1 VQTLGNQQ
9 SPVKIITAEA
19 FPIKFGSDYLQFH
32 YSKALPG
39 KFGGDN
45 FNVDPPGN
53 KEDHTPWTITV
64 GGTQWLIRKIH
75 IHKKAEHLLDSDTP
89 RPFECHMLHSAADDP
104 AATGDKLVI
113 GVFTVPRA
121 KAPRKKSIRLLN
133 EKLCAAMQVKG
144 GTTCC
149 EMVHALDPDEFLPIK
164 AKRSKWYRYEGSLTS
179 WPFTEDVT
187 WIVMREDA
195 HVVTAD
201 FNEIDKGAEQ
211 EERPVFPLNRRFVL
225 RSFG

>member
-1 VQTLGNQQ
+1 MQTLGNQQ

-32 YSKALPG
+32 YSKPLPG

-64 GGTQWLIRKIH
+64 GSTQWLIRKIH

-113 GVFTVPRA
+113 GVFTVPRRSA
-121 KAPRKKSIRLLN
+121 AEEVDPAAERKALCREAGQGRDDVLRDGPCARPRRVPADQG
-133 EKLCAAMQVKG
+133 E
-144 GTTCC
+144 
-149 EMVHALDPDEFLPIK
+149 ALEVVPLRGISHIMAIHRRRDLD
-164 AKRSKWYRYEGSLTS
+164 RHEGRCT
-179 WPFTEDVT
+179 
-187 WIVMREDA
+187 RG
-195 HVVTAD
+195 H
-201 FNEIDKGAEQ
+201 
-211 EERPVFPLNRRFVL
+211 RRFQ
-225 RSFG
+225 